1 MNDKN
6 TKVKFFSK
14 TNLIILGLIWGLFI
28 IIIYLRKDTLY
39 EDVSNIITIFAAFLA
54 FTGILYSNYRSDKRN
69 ELSLF

>member
-1 MNDKN
+1 MDDKN